1 MSEHG
6 KVFLRDATGLTKK
19 VNLYDAISMNVSWMS
34 VGPALSL
41 VGYTMIALPTVA
53 GVNLVYGSIIA
64 CALVIP
70 QMIVYTMMS
79 RRISRTGG
87 DYVWM
92 SRPLGA
98 FLGSTLTFMG
108 VTAENMAYLALI
120 TLSTV
125 FTIGSAGLALGYS
138 NMLGL
143 ALPGNVS
150 GAVPVF
156 QFILGAAIFTVLIL
170 INIVTPR
177 LGVKLISACYTIG
190 IIGIAIAVI
199 TLLSAGTAGVQ
210 NFINGLDIPNTTYAS
225 IASSYTGPTFDPNAT
240 LLLMPYFALFTY
252 PWFNGAASV
261 GSELKGR
268 APQWNVPFSLLIAFL
283 TVTIP
288 FAVLYYVGG
297 FAFVTGA
304 LSNSNLVVNYGFNF
318 FTLAMGVS
326 SNSVQS
332 FIIAL
337 SWIVLTIAPL
347 AFGIVTVSR
356 YIFAQAFDGFLPSK
370 MAHVSEKYGS
380 PIIANVF
387 DLVITV
393 VLIALAAFLYGTFS
407 SLYGVLPSSMIYFAF
422 VGLAAAIY
430 GIKKETGSS
439 KTILAVAGVL
449 QVLVFVYL
457 TYDFLALPSIYG
469 GNPLGYGY
477 IVLSFIMGG
486 IIYAYRKAGQRKGGV
501 NFDLAFKE
509 IPPE

>member
-1 MSEHG
+1 M
-6 KVFLRDATGLTKK
+6 
-19 VNLYDAISMNVSWMS
+19 W
-34 VGPALSL
+34 
-41 VGYTMIALPTVA
+41 
-53 GVNLVYGSIIA
+53 
-64 CALVIP
+64 
-70 QMIVYTMMS
+70 
-79 RRISRTGG
+79 
-87 DYVWM
+87 
-92 SRPLGA
+92 
-98 FLGSTLTFMG
+98 
-108 VTAENMAYLALI
+108 I
-120 TLSTV
+120 TLRTCRASCTPRREST
-125 FTIGSAGLALGYS
+125 
-138 NMLGL
+138 
-143 ALPGNVS
+143 
-150 GAVPVF
+150 
-156 QFILGAAIFTVLIL
+156 
-170 INIVTPR
+170 R

-210 NFINGLDIPNTTYAS
+210 NFINGLNIPNTTYAS
-225 IASSYTGPTFDPNAT
+225 IASSYTGPTFDLNAT

-288 FAVLYYVGG
+288 YAVLYYLGG
-297 FAFVTGA
+297 FPFVTGA

-326 SNSVQS
+326 STSVQS

-380 PIIANVF
+380 PIIANLF

-393 VLIALAAFLYGTFS
+393 LLIGLAAFLYGTFS

-449 QVLVFVYL
+449 QVLVFAYL

-477 IVLSFIMGG
+477 IVLSFIMGA